1 MGSDVNDSRQSALD
15 PAEAH
20 VIVVE
25 DNADNLLV
33 IMQLLRRAGIQQLN
47 WRTTGKEV
55 ARFVKDMSPK
65 AGRPDIIFLDIA
77 LPGEDGYEV
86 LADLRS
92 DPNLRQTRVIAVTM
106 RNSPE
111 EMKRVRAAGFDGFI
125 GKPIQADRFP
135 DQVRRVLAGEAVWEQ

>member
-1 MGSDVNDSRQSALD
+1 MGSDVSNARQQPLD
-15 PAEAH
+15 PAQAH

-55 ARFVKDMSPK
+55 ARFVKDMSP
-65 AGRPDIIFLDIA
+65 AGRPDVIFLDIA

-86 LADLRS
+86 LADLRADS
-92 DPNLRQTRVIAVTM
+92 HLRQTRVIAVTM

-111 EMKRVRAAGFDGFI
+111 EIKRARAAGFDGFI
-125 GKPIQADRFP
+125 GKPIQAHHFP
-135 DQVRRVLAGEAVWEQ
+135 DQLRRVLAGEAVWEQ